1 MKKIIGLLLCLCLF
15 IPTLSACSKPP
26 AYEEI
31 EGRFRELVTAS
42 AEINRIFFGE
52 GLQTYER
59 IFDPRN
65 STALYEDEE
74 TGEKYHYYE
83 VEDAMFGRVVAFR
96 RTAAVTSPFTYVQVL
111 TAPTEEKTSDFVRKD
126 GADTFYCYVLTEY
139 SEPEYEFF
147 YTKNDPTDY
156 DYVRYD
162 EKYGTIEQIKAAAEQ
177 VYSREYLTSV
187 YDSMFIGSAAAAETV
202 SGLSARY
209 IEYDHGDGTASLM
222 RSNSQKALITEVR
235 QYDFSTASI
244 IEPANREYVTISVE
258 SYLPS
263 APENRLTVKLSM
275 VLQDGT
281 WMLDSATY

>member
-1 MKKIIGLLLCLCLF
+1 MKKIIGLFLSLCLF
-15 IPTLSACSKPP
+15 LPALSSCSKPP

-59 IFDPRN
+59 IYDPRN
-65 STALYEDEE
+65 STALYVDEE
-74 TGEKYHYYE
+74 TDEKYHYYE
-83 VEDAMFGRVVAFR
+83 LEDAVFGRVVAFR

-111 TAPTEEKTSDFVRKD
+111 NAPKEGATPDYVRED
-126 GADTFYCYVLTEY
+126 GAFYCYVLAEY

-147 YTKNDPTDY
+147 YGRNDPADY

-162 EKYGTIEQIKAAAEQ
+162 EKYGSVEQIKAAAEQ
-177 VYSREYLTSV
+177 VYSRAYLTSV
-187 YDSMFIGSAAAAETV
+187 YDSMFIGTVAAAETV

-209 IEYDHGDGTASLM
+209 IEYDHGDGTMSLL
-222 RSNSQKALITEVR
+222 RSNSYEALITEVR

-244 IEPANREYVTISVE
+244 IEPSNREYVTISVE

-263 APENRLTVKLSM
+263 APDHRLTVKLSM
-275 VLQDGT
+275 VLQDGS